1 MLENDYLR
9 DRVEAA
15 LATHRSPA
23 RVTSEI
29 AGRYIILT
37 LSEPVQNPQALTDD
51 VRRAT
56 GAHTV
61 EIVGIGDHQ
70 SLVIMWQDARPAIAA
85 EPRHW
90 FVAAGAAPVST
101 RPDVIVLGAGK

>member
-15 LATHRSPA
+15 LSAHRSPA

-37 LSEPVQNPQALTDD
+37 LSDPIQNPQALTDD

-61 EIVGIGDHQ
+61 EIIGIGEHQ
-70 SLVIMWQDARPAIAA
+70 SLVIMWQDARPAVAA
-85 EPRHW
+85 EHGLLSAIRSP
-90 FVAAGAAPVST
+90 FVAS
-101 RPDVIVLGAGK
+101 RDVIVIGGR